1 MIITN
6 PPYSKAQEFVERA
19 LQELPKDP
27 VVMLLPLPFLAS
39 KRRFEFNKKH
49 PAHVM
54 VLPKRPS
61 FTGGGTDAVEY
72 AWFAW
77 NVASEGTYEILDVW
91 GDK

>member
-1 MIITN
+1 M
-6 PPYSKAQEFVERA
+6 AQEFVERA
-19 LQELPKDP
+19 LQELPEDP
-27 VVMLLPLPFLAS
+27 VTMLLPVSFLAS

-61 FTGGGTDAVEY
+61 FTPDGKTDAVEY

-77 NVASEGTYEILDVW
+77 HLATSGTYEVLDVF
-91 GDK
+91 GDQ